1 MIQGL
6 LLEGGIPSVLKRTR
20 GFDAPE
26 FAASGPHD
34 VMVDSDV
41 AQKARG
47 LLDETMIESEDEFR
61 QEVAEESRLSRPG
74 GTETSP
80 ARLALWV
87 AAAFLA
93 AVIVVWLLYQ
103 AT

>member
-6 LLEGGIPSVLKRTR
+6 LLEGDIPSVLKRTR

-41 AQKARG
+41 AQKARD
-47 LLDETMIESEDEFR
+47 LLADTMIESEGEFR

-74 GTETSP
+74 ATETTP

-87 AAAFLA
+87 AVAFLG
-93 AVIVVWLLYQ
+93 AVILVWILYQ